1 MASNPPLARQTL
13 IRGVLHR
20 GEDLGSYR
28 RREPK
33 PWVALESPFTS
44 GTGRV
49 EHESTGV
56 VVDVKVG
63 IVGVGIRTKVVVAI
77 ARARARA
84 VVVVVISI
92 TRAMAVGVVVRA
104 GVVARDGFIAVA
116 EVRSPTSSVGGVRCL
131 SSGVTRT
138 RHDAKTGTP

>member
-33 PWVALESPFTS
+33 PWVALGSPFTS

-104 GVVARDGFIAVA
+104 GVVAGDGFIAVA

-138 RHDAKTGTP
+138 RYDAKTGTL

>member
-1 MASNPPLARQTL
+1 M
-13 IRGVLHR
+13 
-20 GEDLGSYR
+20 
-28 RREPK
+28 
-33 PWVALESPFTS
+33 ESPFTS

-84 VVVVVISI
+84 VVVVVVISI

-138 RHDAKTGTP
+138 RYDAKTGTL

>member
-13 IRGVLHR
+13 TRGVLHR

-33 PWVALESPFTS
+33 PWIALESPCTS

-77 ARARARA
+77 AIARARA

-92 TRAMAVGVVVRA
+92 TRAMAIGVVVRA

-116 EVRSPTSSVGGVRCL
+116 EVRSPTSSAGGVRCL

-138 RHDAKTGTP
+138 RYDAKTGTP